1 MLEDIIALDKS
12 IFLGINNGLSSPLF
26 DVIMIIF
33 SWFGSGYVLAG
44 LIGLGLYIFDRE
56 NFRRNFTIGIIAVL
70 VGGIFVHVL
79 KELVARPRPL
89 EDMADLILA
98 NRVHINILLEPL
110 RHSSFPSGDTQTAF
124 GTAMFLVYTYR
135 KYVTFLFVVAFITGI
150 SRIYVGVHYPSDV
163 VIGGVIGALASFV
176 VCYFG
181 YRYFPT
187 GKKKREL

>member
-1 MLEDIIALDKS
+1 MLERIIALDRS
-12 IFLGINNGLSSPLF
+12 LFLDINNGLSSPLF
-26 DVIMIIF
+26 DVIMTVF

-56 NFRRNFTIGIIAVL
+56 NFKCNFTIGIIAVL
-70 VGGIFVHVL
+70 AGGIFVHVL
-79 KELVARPRPL
+79 KELVARSRPL

-98 NRVHINILLEPL
+98 NRVHINIVLEPL

-124 GTAMFLVYTYR
+124 GAAMFLAYTYR
-135 KYVTFLFVVAFITGI
+135 KHITLLFLIAFITGV

-163 VIGGVIGALASFV
+163 FVGGLIGALASFV

-181 YRYFPT
+181 YRYFPI
-187 GKKKREL
+187 GKKKRAL

>member
-1 MLEDIIALDKS
+1 MLEDIVALDKS
-12 IFLGINNGLSSPLF
+12 IFLAVNNGLSSPLF
-26 DVIMIIF
+26 DVVMIVF

-44 LIGLGLYIFDRE
+44 LIGLGLYIFDRK
-56 NFRRNFTIGIIAVL
+56 NFRRSFTIGIIAVL
-70 VGGIFVHVL
+70 AGGMFVHVL
-79 KELVARPRPL
+79 KEVVARPRPL

-98 NRVHINILLEPL
+98 NRVHINIVLEPL

-124 GTAMFLVYTYR
+124 GAAMFLAYTYR
-135 KYVTFLFVVAFITGI
+135 KYVTLLFVVAFITGM

-163 VIGGVIGALASFV
+163 LAGGLIGTLTSFV

-181 YRYFPT
+181 YRYFPI